1 MSETKTDTELITQ
14 ILADHTEILSSQ
26 AVVLADHTDSLEI
39 ALEIVKMQEET
50 IEFQGAIQ
58 RVMIAAIEDL
68 QDRVV
73 KLENK

>member
-1 MSETKTDTELITQ
+1 
-14 ILADHTEILSSQ
+14 
-26 AVVLADHTDSLEI
+26 
-39 ALEIVKMQEET
+39 MQEET